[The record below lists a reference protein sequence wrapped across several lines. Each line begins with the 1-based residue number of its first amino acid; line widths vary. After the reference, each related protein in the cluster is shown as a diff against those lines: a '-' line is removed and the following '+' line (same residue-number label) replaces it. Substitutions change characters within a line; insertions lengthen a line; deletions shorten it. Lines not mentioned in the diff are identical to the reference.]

1 MGEQRP
7 DADQP
12 PGVLPSGCVPL
23 WESPEPHA
31 VLSFVEGI
39 GVIKS
44 YNLLGEKSEELS
56 GNFKRSRNTSL
67 DFEQKM
73 TPWTMGLNILYG
85 IGIAAIFGLSI
96 VLEQSG
102 VLSLASGIQFFMK
115 FLEVKGYIKKVPF
128 YASYYLEKQIPV
140 HHDRSVEEDVYMEII
155 QNLSQFPEHLRMMF
169 LHLWCVGLRISEV
182 CTLKG
187 DAYYIQNGDCWMK
200 VYQVKMKNYKR
211 VPIPVTLY
219 RLMQVYLKKHPTKK
233 EAYIFRNRKGGAFSK
248 STFMGQ
254 MKKYCSQIGIQNGEY
269 IFKSH
274 DYRHTV
280 ATNFYEHGVSIQS
293 IRDYL
298 GHTFEKMTMQYIDYM
313 PRKIAKENDAYFE
326 EEENSLLAC
335 MQKGEKHG

>member
-1 MGEQRP
+1 MREISELEVTKCDASLIDVYLKNLQNGAMG
-7 DADQP
+7 AKT
-12 PGVLPSGCVPL
+12 
-23 WESPEPHA
+23 
-31 VLSFVEGI
+31 F
-39 GVIKS
+39 
-44 YNLLGEKSEELS
+44 
-56 GNFKRSRNTSL
+56 NT
-67 DFEQKM
+67 
-73 TPWTMGLNILYG
+73 N
-85 IGIAAIFGLSI
+85 
-96 VLEQSG
+96 V
-102 VLSLASGIQFFMK
+102 SGIQFFMK

-219 RLMQVYLKKHPTKK
+219 RLMQVYLKKHPTEK

-254 MKKYCSQIGIQNGEY
+254 MKN
-269 IFKSH
+269 
-274 DYRHTV
+274 T
-280 ATNFYEHGVSIQS
+280 A
-293 IRDYL
+293 
-298 GHTFEKMTMQYIDYM
+298 
-313 PRKIAKENDAYFE
+313 PR
-326 EEENSLLAC
+326 
-335 MQKGEKHG
+335 